1 MANRNLIFGGKYA
14 TDRLTLWLYLVPSLW
29 ANLLYDYPRLGGS
42 LFSWLTL
49 SATAFAVSVLPLLL
63 GKISFLRDPESKWFN
78 WFLLLSY
85 LTGSGLRA
93 LVLVVLGGALG
104 IVPADEWQYRLTTSP
119 LHVLVWMSLITTFVT
134 ARRRHQVAMQ
144 VLKSRFDGLLQN
156 SNELDEAL
164 VRDSKAATQRVTE
177 TLEPLISK
185 IKSNLDGVNSALD
198 LGRVRRELIDAIELV
213 VRPLAHEL
221 ANLPNT
227 VQQVTKDARKTNLHF
242 ASRPRLKDLNGHQLV
257 AIILSYSLLVPIVY
271 EFGLG
276 LFLEVAAPTLLMTWV
291 GGWLFNRLVG
301 DRTLP
306 PLAGLATLVA
316 SYVVLAVISV
326 IAFGSRY
333 ADIPSNLNLMY
344 PALVGL
350 VVIVVGLLRISALSQ
365 QELERR
371 FASENDKIEI
381 QAAKIRQQ
389 LWVVRNRL
397 ATVLH
402 GPIQASLQVAAIR
415 LATAT
420 TLDAKLSKELQ
431 QTIDSAVAE
440 LGKPSKLDKAG
451 IREVCDEL
459 IEVWRGV
466 CAIRIE
472 LSDAVASR
480 LAGSPDTA
488 QAALEVLRE
497 SCSNAVNHGASSE
510 VKIRAFIEGDCLL
523 LEIESNGATWH
534 AGGAR
539 GLGLRMFSEV
549 ALSWDVTTLG
559 GSSVLRLT
567 LPLI

>member
-1 MANRNLIFGGKYA
+1 MANRILIFGGKYA

-49 SATAFAVSVLPLLL
+49 SATAFAVSVLPLLV
-63 GKISFLRDPESKWFN
+63 GKITFLRDPESKWFN
-78 WFLLLSY
+78 WCLLLAY

-104 IVPADEWQYRLTTSP
+104 IVPVDEWQYRLTTSP
-119 LHVLVWMSLITTFVT
+119 LHVLVWMSLISTFVT

-144 VLKSRFDGLLQN
+144 VLKNRFDGLLQN
-156 SNELDEAL
+156 SSELDEAL
-164 VRDSKAATQRVTE
+164 VRDSRAATQRVTE

-185 IKSNLDGVNSALD
+185 IKSNLDGVHSALD
-198 LGRVRRELIDAIELV
+198 LGRVRSELLDAIDLV

-227 VQQVTKDARKTNLHF
+227 VQQVNKDARKTKLHF
-242 ASRPRLKDLNGHQLV
+242 ASRPRLKELNGHQLV

-276 LFLEVAAPTLLMTWV
+276 LFLEVAAPTLLLTWV
-291 GGWLFNRLVG
+291 GGWLINRLIG
-301 DRTLP
+301 DRALP

-316 SYVVLAVISV
+316 LYMVFAMVSV

-431 QTIDSAVAE
+431 LTIDSAVAE
-440 LGKPSKLDKAG
+440 LGKPSKLDQDG

-466 CAIRIE
+466 CTIRIE

-480 LAGSPDTA
+480 LAQSPDTA

-497 SCSNAVNHGASSE
+497 SCSNAVKHGVSSE
-510 VKIRAFIEGDCLL
+510 VKIRAAIEGDCLL
-523 LEIESNGATWH
+523 LEIEGNGKAWH
-534 AGGAR
+534 AGGSS

-549 ALSWDVTTLG
+549 ALNWDVRTLG